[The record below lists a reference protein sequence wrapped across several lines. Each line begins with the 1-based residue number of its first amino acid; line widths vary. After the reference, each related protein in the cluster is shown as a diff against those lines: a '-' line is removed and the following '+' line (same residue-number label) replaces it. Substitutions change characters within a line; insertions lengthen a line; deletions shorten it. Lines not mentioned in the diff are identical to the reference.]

1 MTDGLVL
8 NLSAVLALIPAALL
22 GLRRDLNRDSVYW
35 LVLAVAVFGPFTTT
49 AASLSGEW
57 HTDLATSLWA
67 TVSASMV
74 LFAVISVLTRE
85 AWRLTPL
92 LASYMIIPAVLATIW
107 SQAGDAQVMASTS
120 SGPWVGL
127 HIAVSVG
134 TYGLVTIAAVA
145 ALGAVFQERALKTKH
160 QTPLSRSLPSV
171 ADCDGLVVRLL
182 AVSEIVLALG
192 LISGMALQFADSH
205 EVLAINHKTILTMTA
220 FVVIG
225 GVLIAHYKSGLRG
238 RKAARIVLL
247 AYLLLTLGYPGV
259 KFVSDVILG

>member
-1 MTDGLVL
+1 MTDGLIL
-8 NLSAVLALIPAALL
+8 NLGAVLALVPASLLALRQNP
-22 GLRRDLNRDSVYW
+22 GRDGVYW
-35 LVLAVAVFGPFTTT
+35 LALVIASLGPF
-49 AASLSGEW
+49 AAIVGSLSGEW

-67 TVSASMV
+67 TIAASMI
-74 LFAVISVLTRE
+74 LFAIISVLTRE

-92 LASYMIIPAVLATIW
+92 ITAYMIILGMLATVW
-107 SQAGDAQVMASTS
+107 SHAGDPQIMGNAGF
-120 SGPWVGL
+120 GPWVGL

-160 QTPLSRSLPSV
+160 QTPLSRLLPSV
-171 ADCDGLVVRLL
+171 ADCDELVVRLL

-192 LISGMALQFADSH
+192 MISGIALQFAENR
-205 EVLAINHKTILTMTA
+205 EVLAFNHKSILTITA

-247 AYLLLTLGYPGV
+247 AYLLLTLGYLGV
-259 KFVSDVILG
+259 KFVSDVVLA

>member
-1 MTDGLVL
+1 MTDGLIL
-8 NLSAVLALIPAALL
+8 NLAAVLALVPASLL
-22 GLRRDLNRDSVYW
+22 GLRREPGRDGMYW
-35 LVLAVAVFGPFTTT
+35 MMLAVATLGPFTTIMV
-49 AASLSGEW
+49 SLSGEW

-67 TVSASMV
+67 TIGASMV
-74 LFAVISVLTRE
+74 LFSVISILTRE

-92 LASYMIIPAVLATIW
+92 IAIYMIILGVLATIW
-107 SQAGDAQVMASTS
+107 AHAGEPQGLGSAG
-120 SGPWVGL
+120 SGPWIGL

-145 ALGAVFQERALKTKH
+145 ALGAVVQERALKIKH
-160 QTPLSRSLPSV
+160 QTPLSRLLPSV
-171 ADCDGLVVRLL
+171 ADCDELVVRLL

-192 LISGMALQFADSH
+192 LISGMALQFAESH
-205 EVLAINHKTILTMTA
+205 EILALNHKSILTITA

-225 GVLIAHYKSGLRG
+225 GVLIAHYRSGLRG

-259 KFVSDVILG
+259 KFVSDIVIG

>member
-8 NLSAVLALIPAALL
+8 NLSAVVALLPAALL
-22 GLRRDLNRDSVYW
+22 GLRKETSRNSVYW
-35 LVLAVAVFGPFTTT
+35 LLLAVAVFGPFTTT
-49 AASLSGEW
+49 IASLSGEW

-67 TVSASMV
+67 TISASMV

-85 AWRLTPL
+85 AWRLAPL
-92 LASYMIIPAVLATIW
+92 LATYMIILGLSATIW
-107 SQAGDAQVMASTS
+107 SHAGEPQIMASAS
-120 SGPWVGL
+120 PGPWIGL

-145 ALGAVFQERALKTKH
+145 ALGAVFQERALKTKQ
-160 QTPLSRSLPSV
+160 QTSLSRSLPSV
-171 ADCDGLVVRLL
+171 ADCDELVVRLL
-182 AVSEIVLALG
+182 AVSQIVLALG
-192 LISGMALQFADSH
+192 LISGMALQFAESR
-205 EVLAINHKTILTMTA
+205 EILALNHKIVLTITA